1 MRAGGG
7 DGSRLAQVGRRR
19 EEQLEQVRE
28 EADSEGLAHG
38 ARSEVGE
45 AREERERTQP
55 IRRREEDLKEDG
67 QLLGWRVLSGGP
79 ATQPHFES
87 NELLGEE
94 VGLRERQNLCG
105 GRAGAAVGGGVVALR
120 EELRD
125 DGVERGVPRLIAS

>member
-1 MRAGGG
+1 MWGRGVGATAVRARSPMGPGGSG

-28 EADSEGLAHG
+28 ETDSEGLAHG

-67 QLLGWRVLSGGP
+67 QLLGWRVLSGGS
-79 ATQPHFES
+79 AT
-87 NELLGEE
+87 
-94 VGLRERQNLCG
+94 
-105 GRAGAAVGGGVVALR
+105 
-120 EELRD
+120 
-125 DGVERGVPRLIAS
+125 